1 MNEHDHVV
9 FGSLLHDIGKFF
21 ERAETLGEHCQNE
34 DKRQQYC
41 KTHENG
47 QLGCFHTLRSLSF
60 CEMLLAQAPILKPSA
75 QQNPDQH
82 WIELASCHHIPTA
95 DNGDYL
101 KKIVQAADR
110 FATAEREQGN
120 FYDQGIHKRTRL
132 ESLLSRI
139 TLNNN
144 TKDATHFLPL
154 TALGLEAE
162 AIYPKAASQWDM
174 TEVNKDSN
182 KVCLA
187 KQGTLA
193 NDYKNMAEAFLNDLK
208 QLPNINR
215 QSPQALRSIVRTLLA
230 LMEKYLSQVPAA
242 TNVLRPDISLFD
254 HLRITAAIAEGLYD
268 YHKAKDNLSTAEF
281 KDRQTTKWRLVCG
294 DFSGIQNFI
303 YKITSK
309 GAAKGL
315 RGRSFF
321 IQLLCDA
328 ASEQLIRKLG
338 LYATARIYSSGG
350 KFYLLI
356 AETKLAALKLEVE
369 NINQSLLQQFR
380 GEMCLSIGTAA
391 IKAEDFKEGN
401 MGKRWQEANDDLMKN
416 RLQPFAAQVGED
428 KSCFEPEA
436 LHTMGACQVCDR
448 DDGLA
453 DIRQEK
459 DDDGATFRICRQCK
473 NLRDIGRALADTN
486 YLFWVWGED
495 RKIVSTQKISHEHR
509 INLCGTDCTLYF
521 LKKPPEF
528 NDKTPL
534 HDCHL
539 ESLNTIEPPNG
550 NLQGYSTGF
559 RFVGKWQR
567 EKTSGDFEF
576 DRFAEQATNIKRM
589 GVLRMDVDNLGE
601 IFIRGL
607 SFKSTD
613 TGVETMGSLSRVA
626 TLSRQLHLFFAGY
639 LATLLM
645 EFPLC
650 QIIYAGGD
658 DVFII
663 GSWHKLPELAK
674 KIRDEFKRYCANND
688 NFTLSGG
695 IALATGKY
703 PISKTAEAAGEAE
716 AQAKHLKRG
725 DKDKDALSFL
735 DTAIGWES
743 FETAV
748 QFKDDICELTKKTE
762 SHALIDR
769 LRQVVMATN
778 ELKELLPEPTP
789 DIIYWN
795 KWRWRLIYNL
805 KRMAQRN
812 TEIEQ
817 DLQKLQRQLL
827 ENTVTHNRQT
837 VLDWLQMPVRWA
849 EFLKRSNNN
858 G

>member
-21 ERAETLGEHCQNE
+21 ERAEILERHCENENE
-34 DKRQQYC
+34 DARQQYC
-41 KTHENG
+41 KTNG
-47 QLGCFHTLRSLSF
+47 NFHVQRTLDF
-60 CEMLLAQAPILKPSA
+60 CEILQEQIPILKSSA
-75 QQNPDQH
+75 QKKTGQH
-82 WIELASCHHIPTA
+82 WAELASCHHIPVSG
-95 DNGDYL
+95 DEDYL
-101 KKIVQAADR
+101 KKLVQAADR
-110 FATAEREQGN
+110 FATAEQEQGT
-120 FYDQGIHKRTRL
+120 FYDPGIHKRTRL

-139 TLNNN
+139 TLNNHI
-144 TKDATHFLPL
+144 KEATHFLPL
-154 TALGLEAE
+154 ATLDLEAQ
-162 AIYPKAASQWDM
+162 AIYPKTAPQWDM
-174 TEVNKDSN
+174 VEINKNNN
-182 KVCLA
+182 KVWLTKPEA
-187 KQGTLA
+187 LA
-193 NDYKNMAEAFLNDLK
+193 NGYKNMAEAFLNDLK
-208 QLPNINR
+208 RLPDYDR
-215 QSPQALRSIVRTLLA
+215 QSPEALRSIVRTLLA
-230 LMEKYLSQVPAA
+230 LMEKYLTQVPAA
-242 TNVLRPDISLFD
+242 TNVLRPDISLYD

-268 YHKAKDNLSTAEF
+268 YHGAKDNLATAEF
-281 KDRQTTKWRLVCG
+281 KDRQTPKWRLVCG

-356 AETKLAALKLEVE
+356 AETKLNELKLEVE
-369 NINQSLLQQFR
+369 NINQALLQQFR

-401 MGKRWQEANDDLMKN
+401 MGKRWQEANDDLMTN
-416 RLQPFAAQVGED
+416 RLQPFAAQVAEGIN
-428 KSCFEPEA
+428 CFEPEA
-436 LHTMGACQVCDR
+436 LHTAGACQVCDK
-448 DDGLA
+448 DDELA

-459 DDDGATFRICRQCK
+459 DDGATFRICRQCK
-473 NLRDIGRALADTN
+473 DLRDMGRALADTD

-495 RKIVSTQKISHEHR
+495 RNIVQIPKSDYEHR
-509 INLCGTDCTLYF
+509 IDLFGTDCTLYF
-521 LKKPPEF
+521 LKKPPKF

-550 NLQGYSTGF
+550 NLQGYSIGF

-576 DRFAEQATNIKRM
+576 DRFADQATNIKRM

-607 SFKSTD
+607 SFKNTD

-663 GSWHKLPELAK
+663 GSWHELPMLAK
-674 KIRDEFKRYCANND
+674 KIRDEFKRYCADND

-695 IALATGKY
+695 IALATSKY
-703 PISKTAEAAGEAE
+703 PISKTAQAAGEAE

-725 DKDKDALSFL
+725 DKDKDALTFL

-748 QFKDDICELTKKTE
+748 QFKDDICLLTQKTGN
-762 SHALIDR
+762 HAVIDR
-769 LRQVVMATN
+769 LRQVVIATN
-778 ELKELLPEPTP
+778 ELKKCQHDPAF
-789 DIIYWN
+789 IYWN

-805 KRMAQRN
+805 KRMAQRDS
-812 TEIEQ
+812 EIEQ

-827 ENTVTHNRQT
+827 ENTVIHNRQT

-849 EFLKRSNNN
+849 EFLKRSEH
-858 G
+858 

>member
-1 MNEHDHVV
+1 MTEHDHVV

-21 ERAETLGEHCQNE
+21 ERAEILGEHCQNE

-41 KTHENG
+41 KTNENG
-47 QLGCFHTLRSLSF
+47 PLGFFHALRTLGF
-60 CEMLLAQAPILKPSA
+60 CEALQEKVSVMKLSA
-75 QQNPDQH
+75 LQNPGQH
-82 WIELASCHHIPTA
+82 WVELASCHHTFAA
-95 DNGDYL
+95 DKEYYL
-101 KKIVQAADR
+101 KKIVQAADS
-110 FATAEREQGN
+110 FATAEREQGS
-120 FYDQGIHKRTRL
+120 FHDQGIHKRTRL

-139 TLNNN
+139 TLNNHI
-144 TKDATHFLPL
+144 KEPTHFLPL
-154 TALGLEAE
+154 TALSLETE
-162 AIYPKAASQWDM
+162 SIYPKTASQWDM
-174 TEVNKDSN
+174 TEVNKGNN
-182 KVCLA
+182 KVWLA
-187 KQGTLA
+187 QPEALI
-193 NDYKNMAEAFLNDLK
+193 NDYKNMAEAFLNDLNHF
-208 QLPNINR
+208 PNVD
-215 QSPQALRSIVRTLLA
+215 QKSPQALRSIVRTLLA
-230 LMEKYLSQVPAA
+230 LMEKYLSQVPAE

-254 HLRITAAIAEGLYD
+254 HLRISAAIAEGLYD
-268 YHKAKDNLSTAEF
+268 YHVDNRNLTTAEF
-281 KDRQTTKWRLVCG
+281 KDQQISKWRLVCG

-303 YKITSK
+303 YKISSK

-356 AETKLAALKLEVE
+356 SETKLEALRQEVGI
-369 NINQSLLQQFR
+369 INQALLQQFR
-380 GEMCLSIGTAA
+380 GEMCLSIGVAA
-391 IKAEDFKEGN
+391 IKADDFKEGN
-401 MGKRWQEANDDLMKN
+401 MGRGWKEANEDLMRN
-416 RLQPFAAQVGED
+416 RLQPFAAQVAED
-428 KSCFEPEA
+428 RSCFEPEA
-436 LHTMGACQVCDR
+436 LHEVGACQVCNR
-448 DDGLA
+448 DDALA
-453 DIRQEK
+453 DIQQEE
-459 DDDGATFRICRQCK
+459 DDEGATFRICCQCK
-473 NLRDIGRALADTN
+473 DLRDMGRALADTH

-495 RKIVSTQKISHEHR
+495 RKLVNIPKSDYKHR
-509 INLCGTDCTLYF
+509 IDLCGTDCTLYF
-521 LKKPPEF
+521 LKKPPKF
-528 NDKTPL
+528 DPQIVL

-539 ESLNTIEPPNG
+539 ESLNIIDPPNG
-550 NLQGYSTGF
+550 NQQGYSTGF

-567 EKTSGDFEF
+567 EKTSGNYEF
-576 DRFAEQATNIKRM
+576 DHFAEQATNIKRM

-607 SFKSTD
+607 SFKTAAAG
-613 TGVETMGSLSRVA
+613 TETMGSLSRVA

-663 GSWHKLPELAK
+663 GSWHELPVLAK
-674 KIRDEFKRYCANND
+674 KIRDEFKRYCADND

-703 PISKTAEAAGEAE
+703 PISKTAQAAGEAE
-716 AQAKHLKRG
+716 AQAKQLKRG
-725 DKDKDALSFL
+725 DKDKDALTFL

-743 FETAV
+743 FDAAV

-762 SHALIDR
+762 SHSLIDR
-769 LRQVVMATN
+769 LRQVVIATN
-778 ELKELLPEPTP
+778 ELKEQLPMPTP

-805 KRMAQRN
+805 KRMAQRD
-812 TEIEQ
+812 TEIER

-849 EFLKRSNNN
+849 EFLKRGNNN
-858 G
+858 D

>member
-21 ERAETLGEHCQNE
+21 ERAEILGKHCQNE
-34 DKRQQYC
+34 EARQRYC
-41 KTHENG
+41 KTNENEP
-47 QLGCFHTLRSLSF
+47 LGFFHVLRTLGF
-60 CEMLLAQAPILKPSA
+60 CETLLEQIPILKS
-75 QQNPDQH
+75 PDRH
-82 WIELASCHHIPTA
+82 WIELATCHHAPLS
-95 DNGDYL
+95 GGEDYL
-101 KKIVQAADR
+101 NNLVQAADR
-110 FATAEREQGN
+110 FASAEREQGT
-120 FYDQGIHKRTRL
+120 FYDQGIHKRTRQ

-139 TLNNN
+139 TLNNHA
-144 TKDATHFLPL
+144 KEASHFLPL
-154 TALGLEAE
+154 AVLGLNAE
-162 AIYPKAASQWDM
+162 VIYPRTATQWDM
-174 TEVNKDSN
+174 TEINKGNS
-182 KVCLA
+182 KVWLA
-187 KQGTLA
+187 KPEALT
-193 NDYKNMAEAFLNDLK
+193 NDYKNMAEAFLIDLK
-208 QLPNINR
+208 RLPDYDR
-215 QSPQALRSIVRTLLA
+215 QSPEALRSIVRTLLA
-230 LMEKYLSQVPAA
+230 LMEKYLTQVPAA

-254 HLRITAAIAEGLYD
+254 HLRITAAIAEGMYD
-268 YHKAKDNLSTAEF
+268 YHGAKDNLATAEL

-356 AETKLAALKLEVE
+356 AETKLDALKEE
-369 NINQSLLQQFR
+369 AKNINRALLQQFR

-401 MGKRWQEANDDLMKN
+401 MGKRWQEANDDLMRN

-448 DDGLA
+448 DDELA
-453 DIRQEK
+453 GIQQEEEI
-459 DDDGATFRICRQCK
+459 RICRQCK
-473 NLRDIGRALADTN
+473 DLRDMGKALADSH

-495 RKIVSTQKISHEHR
+495 REIVKIPKSDYKHR
-509 INLCGTDCTLYF
+509 IDLYGTDCTLYF

-550 NLQGYSTGF
+550 NLQGYSIGF

-567 EKTSGDFEF
+567 EKTSGNYEF
-576 DRFAEQATNIKRM
+576 DDFAEQATNIKRM

-607 SFKSTD
+607 SFKNTD

-663 GSWHKLPELAK
+663 GSWHELPELAK
-674 KIRDEFKRYCANND
+674 KIRDEFKRYCADND

-695 IALATGKY
+695 IAMATGKY
-703 PISKTAEAAGEAE
+703 PISKTAQAAGEAE

-725 DKDKDALSFL
+725 DKDKDALTFL

-748 QFKDDICELTKKTE
+748 QFKDDICELTDKTK
-762 SHALIDR
+762 SHALIHR

-805 KRMAQRN
+805 KRMAQRDS
-812 TEIEQ
+812 EIEQ

-827 ENTVTHNRQT
+827 EDTVPHNRQT

-849 EFLKRSNNN
+849 EFLNRSNNN